1 MNSKKAKALRRVA
14 REDTEGSPAA
24 YTVQMRNGQSINA
37 PNTQRGFYRLLKK
50 YQKKP
55 NEV

>member
-1 MNSKKAKALRRVA
+1 MNSKKAKALRRIA
-14 REDTEGSPAA
+14 REDMEGFPAA
-24 YTVQMRNGQSINA
+24 HTVQMRNGQSINA

-55 NEV
+55 SEA

>member
-1 MNSKKAKALRRVA
+1 MNSKKVKALRRVA
-14 REDTEGSPAA
+14 REDTEGSPTAF
-24 YTVQMRNGQSINA
+24 TVQMRNGQSINA
-37 PNTQRGFYRLLKK
+37 LNTQRGFYRLLKK

>member
-1 MNSKKAKALRRVA
+1 MNSKKAKALRRIA

-24 YTVQMRNGQSINA
+24 HTVQMRNGQSINA

-55 NEV
+55 SEA